1 MNGDGGGR
9 QSNSLRVG
17 RVQEAEQQL
26 NEKAVEVQTSSQ
38 KALIKQASISTGL
51 ASYQFLW
58 KQV

>member
-1 MNGDGGGR
+1 MNGDGEEDR
-9 QSNSLRVG
+9 APTRVG

-26 NEKAVEVQTSSQ
+26 NEKAAEVQTSSQ

-51 ASYQFLW
+51 ASYQFL